1 MNIILLYKDLP
12 YSVSALTHENDD
24 GSYTIMV
31 NSRLTHKRQINAV
44 IHELQHISVD
54 DFTREEHA
62 NLIENLAHQKCNEVN
77 LNRFE
82 FFIA

>member
-1 MNIILLYKDLP
+1 MNVILLYKDLP

-24 GSYTIMV
+24 GSYTTIV

-44 IHELQHISVD
+44 LHELQHISVD

-62 NLIENLAHQKCNEVN
+62 NLIESLTHQKRNRVN
-77 LNRFE
+77 LKGFE